1 MTTSKISDEEYQN
14 TTDGVMTASKI
25 SDEEYSWY
33 QEYQESTN
41 I

>member
-1 MTTSKISDEEYQN
+1 MTASKISDEEYQN
-14 TTDGVMTASKI
+14 TTDGVMTASKV